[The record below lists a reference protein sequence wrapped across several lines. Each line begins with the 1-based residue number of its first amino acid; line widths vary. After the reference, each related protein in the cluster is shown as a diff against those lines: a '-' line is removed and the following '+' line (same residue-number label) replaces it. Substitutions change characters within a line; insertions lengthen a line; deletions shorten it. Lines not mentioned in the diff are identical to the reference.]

1 MVSKELLEKFKTIY
15 QEEFNIVLSDE
26 NAIKMA
32 TDLLNVMRIIT
43 RPIPKSEFEETYQ
56 TVPKIGGKTD
66 ETG

>member
-15 QEEFNIVLSDE
+15 LEEFNIVLSDE

-32 TDLLNVMRIIT
+32 TDLLNVMRVIT

-56 TVPKIGGKTD
+56 HNGSKNK
-66 ETG
+66 

>member
-26 NAIKMA
+26 NATKMA

-43 RPIPKSEFEETYQ
+43 RPIPKSEFKETYQ
-56 TVPKIGGKTD
+56 AVPKIGGKTD
-66 ETG
+66 ETV

>member
-26 NAIKMA
+26 NTIKMA
-32 TDLLNVMRIIT
+32 TDLLNVMRVIT

-56 TVPKIGGKTD
+56 AVPKIGGKTD